1 MKKQIITSL
10 LTLITT
16 TCILIHCRQKDPVQV
31 PRMVIENNN
40 TYLIQ
45 DSILIQTRDGA
56 KIHAIVVRNSKIAK
70 PNPAILFH
78 TIYSRKS
85 DLQKAKMAADRGYV
99 GVISY
104 TRGKGLSPD
113 SIVPFKNEAKDTYD
127 VIEWISKQE
136 WSDQKV
142 GMYGGS

>member
-1 MKKQIITSL
+1 MVEGIRYLTLIGMKKQIISYL
-10 LTLITT
+10 FAIVST
-16 TCILIHCRQKDPVQV
+16 TCFLISCKKKESIQPSRTVKGK
-31 PRMVIENNN
+31 NT

-56 KIHAIVVRNSKIAK
+56 KIHAIVVRDAKIK
-70 PNPAILFH
+70 EPSPAILFH
-78 TIYSRKS
+78 TIYSKKS

-113 SIVPFKNEAKDTYD
+113 SILPFKK
-127 VIEWISKQE
+127 KQRTPMM
-136 WSDQKV
+136 SLN
-142 GMYGGS
+142 G